1 LLKINGVNI
10 MVNIIGYTTGVFD
23 LFHVGHL
30 NVLKRA
36 KRMCNELIVGVTT
49 DELVYE
55 RKNKYPVISFTERV
69 EIVKAI
75 RYVDEIVTQD
85 SMDKMLAWEK
95 LKFNIMFVGN
105 DWKGTE
111 KWNEL
116 EIRMN
121 KVGVKIMY
129 FPYTKTTSSSMIKAT
144 LEKFNNKWQ

>member
-1 LLKINGVNI
+1 

-75 RYVDEIVTQD
+75 RYVDEIVVQD
-85 SMDKMLAWEK
+85 SMDKILAWEK
-95 LKFNIMFVGN
+95 LKFNIMFVGD
-105 DWKGTE
+105 DWKDTE
-111 KWNEL
+111 KWNEI
-116 EIRMN
+116 EIQMN
-121 KVGVKIMY
+121 NVGVSIMY
-129 FPYTKTTSSSMIKAT
+129 LPYTKTTSSSMINVT
-144 LEKFNNKWQ
+144 LEKFNNKNQ

>member
-1 LLKINGVNI
+1 

-55 RKNKYPVISFTERV
+55 RKNKYPIIPFIERV

-75 RYVDEIVTQD
+75 RYVDEIVVQD
-85 SMDKMLAWEK
+85 SMDKILAWEK
-95 LKFNIMFVGN
+95 LKFNIMFVGD
-105 DWKGTE
+105 DWKDTE
-111 KWNEL
+111 KWNEI
-116 EIRMN
+116 EIQMN
-121 KVGVKIMY
+121 NVGVSIMY
-129 FPYTKTTSSSMIKAT
+129 LPYTKTTSSSMINVT
-144 LEKFNNKWQ
+144 LEKFNNKNQ

>member
-1 LLKINGVNI
+1 
-10 MVNIIGYTTGVFD
+10 MAEIIGYTTGVFD
-23 LFHVGHL
+23 LFHIGHL
-30 NVLKRA
+30 NILKSA
-36 KRMCNELIVGVTT
+36 KNMCNKLIVGITY

-55 RKNKYPVISFTERV
+55 RKNKYPIIPFIERV

-75 RYVDEIVTQD
+75 RYVDEIVVQD
-85 SMDKMLAWEK
+85 SMDKILAWEK

>member
-1 LLKINGVNI
+1 

-55 RKNKYPVISFTERV
+55 RKNKYPIIPFIERV

>member
-1 LLKINGVNI
+1 
-10 MVNIIGYTTGVFD
+10 MAEIIGYTTGVFD
-23 LFHVGHL
+23 LFHIGHL
-30 NVLKRA
+30 NILKSA
-36 KRMCNELIVGVTT
+36 KNMCNKLIVGITY